1 MSNIKVYLRIRPEN
15 PENKQSEDQTEQT
28 QQTNTNPFFQIEKKD
43 NNDFLILNNEKK
55 YFNMRKFAFEKIF
68 EQDTDQQQLY
78 SSLKGKLLDCA
89 MNGVS

>member
-15 PENKQSEDQTEQT
+15 PENKQSEDQTEQA

-68 EQDTDQQQLY
+68 EQETNQQQLY
-78 SSLKGKLLDCA
+78 GSLKGKLLDCA